1 MNNSEKIAWL
11 RLIRTPNIGPIT
23 FYKLLERFGTA
34 ENAIKM
40 LPQVA
45 NRGGRLKNL
54 KICSLKDAEGELK
67 AAGSIGAR
75 MLARDEEG
83 YPPLLAQL
91 EDAPPIIT
99 VLGNID
105 VLSKPALGVVGSRNS
120 STVGNS
126 IAKELSTKVSA
137 AGFVIAS
144 GLARG
149 IDTAS
154 HIASLDTGTIAVVAG
169 GIDVIYPKE
178 NKDLFEAIIEKGGAI
193 VAESP
198 LGTEPI
204 ARHFPKR
211 NRIISGLSLG
221 VLVIEAALRSGSLI
235 TARAAL
241 EQNREVFACP
251 GNLKDPRATGT
262 NKLIKEGAHQVLSA
276 EDIIM
281 ELRSLRHQP
290 MNDSGSNELEGSL
303 GITDVSQIPEPD
315 EALYQQVLDALNYTP
330 IHVDELIRS
339 LEAPVA
345 DVLTVLLELELNGEV
360 ERHIGGKVSL
370 G

>member
-1 MNNSEKIAWL
+1 MDYSEKISWL
-11 RLIRTPNIGPIT
+11 RLIRTENIGPIT

-34 ENAIKM
+34 ENALKM
-40 LPQVA
+40 LPNMA

-54 KICSLKDAEGELK
+54 KLCSIKDAEGEMK
-67 AAGSIGAR
+67 AAESLGAR
-75 MLARDEEG
+75 MLARDEKG
-83 YPPLLAQL
+83 YPSLLAEL

-126 IAKELSTKVSA
+126 IAKDLSGKVSK

-149 IDTAS
+149 IDTAA
-154 HIASLDTGTIAVVAG
+154 HISSIENGTIAVVAG

-178 NKDLFEAIIEKGGAI
+178 NKKLFEDIIVKCGAII
-193 VAESP
+193 AESP

-221 VLVIEAALRSGSLI
+221 VLVIEAAIRSGSLI
-235 TARAAL
+235 TARSAL

-251 GNLKDPRATGT
+251 GNIKDPRAAGT
-262 NKLIKEGAHQVLSA
+262 NKLIKDGAHQVLSA

-290 MNDSGSNELEGSL
+290 MQDSGSNELEGSL
-303 GITDVSQIPEPD
+303 GLTDAIQIPEPD
-315 EALYQQVLDALNYTP
+315 EELYQKVLDALNYTP
-330 IHVDELIRS
+330 INIDELIRALS
-339 LEAPVA
+339 APAA
-345 DVLTVLLELELNGEV
+345 DILTVLLELELAGEV